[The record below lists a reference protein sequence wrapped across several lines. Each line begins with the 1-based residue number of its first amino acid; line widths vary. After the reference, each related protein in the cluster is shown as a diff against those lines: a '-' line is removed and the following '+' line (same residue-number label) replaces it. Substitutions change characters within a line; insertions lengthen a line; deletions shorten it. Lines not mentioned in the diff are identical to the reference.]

1 MLLEIILLTKHYDI
15 EYIIYMV
22 KISPTWKDLMTI
34 NVLSLID
41 INDVCDKWSYYF
53 FWNLEKI
60 LKNILDGFHLM
71 VDKTILKPFFTLDIC
86 HFLSAVIWNYSIDY
100 FLKVITTSSI
110 ERKRK
115 KKA

>member
-1 MLLEIILLTKHYDI
+1 
-15 EYIIYMV
+15 
-22 KISPTWKDLMTI
+22 
-34 NVLSLID
+34 
-41 INDVCDKWSYYF
+41 
-53 FWNLEKI
+53 
-60 LKNILDGFHLM
+60 M